1 MNDCIFC
8 KIVKGEIPC
17 SKVLE
22 TDKIL
27 AFNDIQPVAPVHVL
41 IVPKEHIATFND
53 VGESRKDILEE
64 MALAAGIPTESVIV
78 DAGLDLGKTEA
89 QSLELLR
96 GSDRLVAL
104 GHPTLLSASNKR
116 FNRLPLLAPS
126 FAGC

>member
-27 AFNDIQPVAPVHVL
+27 AFNDIHPVAPVHVL

-53 VGESRKDILEE
+53 VGERQKDILEE
-64 MALAAGIPTESVIV
+64 MVRAAQKIAREKGIAQTHGCHGLI
-78 DAGLDLGKTEA
+78 AGRFPLTRGAKTDREISA
-89 QSLELLR
+89 ATQGIKGHQRLR
-96 GSDRLVAL
+96 G
-104 GHPTLLSASNKR
+104 GWT
-116 FNRLPLLAPS
+116 
-126 FAGC
+126 

>member
-27 AFNDIQPVAPVHVL
+27 AFNDIHPVAPVHVL

-53 VGESRKDILEE
+53 VKESQKDILEE
-64 MALAAGIPTESVIV
+64 MFRAARKIAREKGVAEKGYRVTVNVNPDGGQLILHLHMHVFGGRRLT
-78 DAGLDLGKTEA
+78 DAMG
-89 QSLELLR
+89 
-96 GSDRLVAL
+96 
-104 GHPTLLSASNKR
+104 
-116 FNRLPLLAPS
+116 
-126 FAGC
+126 